1 MSRLIPNLL
10 PNTPDPGSGNGTGN
24 GNGGSGNGNGKAK
37 PPAPPPPTN
46 PAPTGPSAGNNDGD
60 GTDGGNS
67 SSTTS
72 GQTPNVPL
80 FPQIIIPVNNNHA
93 VGFQPISNQS
103 WSNTQNTSVGCT
115 PGNNGRA
122 GNGRTVNTTN
132 NFNSKKNHGCT
143 LIHVYSKDDAERDIG
158 LQIATRADII
168 KGNPGFRLD
177 LGFSF

>member
-122 GNGRTVNTTN
+122 GNNRTVTRTSTSSVQRNY
-132 NFNSKKNHGCT
+132 GCT
-143 LIHVYSKDDAERDIG
+143 VRLGYTKDDAERDIDYA
-158 LQIATRADII
+158 ITAAVDII
-168 KGNPGFRLD
+168 DDNPGFRLD
-177 LGFSF
+177 LSLNF